1 MVLSELGWNDF
12 FQEQLRNG
20 VPGRVASS
28 VRERFLVWTETGE
41 VEVRPSGRLRRLS
54 REWPAVGD

>member
-12 FQEQLRNG
+12 FQEQLRDG

-28 VRERFLVWTETGE
+28 VRERFLVWTETG
-41 VEVRPSGRLRRLS
+41 
-54 REWPAVGD
+54 